1 MSIKK
6 RIISVGLAAAMIGGS
21 ATLAVSA
28 TPIEEDNTYNYVAF
42 GDSIAAGFGLTGG
55 NVLEGNDPTLILTQ
69 DLIDNPLQ
77 AAYPAIFGD
86 YLKELG
92 AGMGVDVTTTNLSCC
107 AYRAMDVEGALYS
120 DDYVGEIA
128 LSIFGKSSYNALKN
142 YHNLFM
148 KYLPDADLVSVQL
161 GGNDIIMGVIV
172 PMTYGDNPILES
184 IGISLTLTL
193 FGCDMTTAIGGGV
206 KTLMDNKDELNY
218 AALKEAAEFFS
229 SVSENTDMYVDIAAE
244 EVGDV
249 VDAIRTINTD
259 ADVALIGMFNPYGN
273 SLEYNGKTYTAANV
287 VTSIFKRAAEE
298 ICGEKL
304 EEPDVDIADDEDIE
318 DKADESSR
326 RLKLLAKLSAQ
337 MENIEKYSKKAA
349 DKIKKQMMELLTITI
364 QEISYPIQYLTA
376 GNISDERILSL
387 NEKLSTIADEKGCT
401 FVDVYGISNENNL
414 DPHPNANGHQE
425 IADILES
432 ELHDLVCEGMEAD
445 RIPLPLENTST
456 ISAASVTA
464 GTKVTITG
472 AAEGGSGE
480 FLYTYQIKKPGN
492 SSWTTLGEKYGT
504 ATSKV
509 FTAKLEGTYEVR
521 VLVKDGTGT
530 VKSFKTTVNSTGSI
544 LKNNSTISATT
555 ANVGEKV
562 TLTAVA
568 EGGTEP
574 YRYTYEYKKPGDTKF
589 KTIGKR
595 GAQYPSVQ
603 FSIETAGTYE
613 AKVYI
618 QDDTDYT
625 TVKTF
630 TVEVPELE

>member
-1 MSIKK
+1 
-6 RIISVGLAAAMIGGS
+6 
-21 ATLAVSA
+21 
-28 TPIEEDNTYNYVAF
+28 
-42 GDSIAAGFGLTGG
+42 
-55 NVLEGNDPTLILTQ
+55 
-69 DLIDNPLQ
+69 
-77 AAYPAIFGD
+77 
-86 YLKELG
+86 
-92 AGMGVDVTTTNLSCC
+92 
-107 AYRAMDVEGALYS
+107 
-120 DDYVGEIA
+120 
-128 LSIFGKSSYNALKN
+128 
-142 YHNLFM
+142 
-148 KYLPDADLVSVQL
+148 
-161 GGNDIIMGVIV
+161 
-172 PMTYGDNPILES
+172 
-184 IGISLTLTL
+184 
-193 FGCDMTTAIGGGV
+193 
-206 KTLMDNKDELNY
+206 
-218 AALKEAAEFFS
+218 
-229 SVSENTDMYVDIAAE
+229 
-244 EVGDV
+244 
-249 VDAIRTINTD
+249 
-259 ADVALIGMFNPYGN
+259 
-273 SLEYNGKTYTAANV
+273 
-287 VTSIFKRAAEE
+287 
-298 ICGEKL
+298 
-304 EEPDVDIADDEDIE
+304 
-318 DKADESSR
+318 
-326 RLKLLAKLSAQ
+326 

-595 GAQYPSVQ
+595 GATYKSVS
-603 FSIETAGTYE
+603 FTAETAGTYQ

-618 QDDTDYT
+618 QD
-625 TVKTF
+625 
-630 TVEVPELE
+630 ESS